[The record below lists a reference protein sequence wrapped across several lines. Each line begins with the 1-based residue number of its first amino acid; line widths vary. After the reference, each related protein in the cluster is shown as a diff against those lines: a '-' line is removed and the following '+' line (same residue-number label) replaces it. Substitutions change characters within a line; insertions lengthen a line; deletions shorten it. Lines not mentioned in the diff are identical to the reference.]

1 MAPEIGSAERAAQ
14 PGRTAG
20 KKTGSV
26 PLSAALFCQEDR
38 TIKQLIKAT
47 TLSGAFTVLNTVISF
62 VKTKVMAL
70 LLGTE
75 GVGFIGQLNSF
86 FLLLS
91 NATSLGNNVGVTRFV
106 ADFKA
111 QGEDEKINRLIHSVR
126 LVIGFFVL
134 FCVIL
139 GIVFSRTLS
148 LWILNDEKYFLPIII
163 TLIGL
168 PFTVLYH
175 FYRSLFTGLLEIR
188 TYVLTGALTALAG
201 LLLLLPL
208 VYFFRLNGAVW
219 HLALFAAAG
228 LVIAH
233 SFYRRIRSRRLPGL
247 SRAPVFDRA
256 ILSNILQ
263 FGAASLIAT
272 TSLYLANLI
281 VRKIIL
287 DHLGW
292 AQAGIYAAMLQ
303 MSNQCI
309 QLVLE
314 SINTYCYP
322 RLSGLQKS
330 GEVVHELNEILR
342 LTLTLITPLIVAFV
356 LFKDLIIVVFLS
368 REFLLAS
375 SLIGMQLLG
384 DAFKAVGWSIG
395 VSLLPMK
402 KLKAFALID
411 VLWSALFVSLSM
423 ALAPRWGLKGILAAY
438 LAGYAF
444 HVGVNY
450 VYAARTIAYRLW
462 PANQVL
468 ALLSLLLIV
477 YTTMFFR
484 PAPFHLLL
492 LSIGVPVWCWKAV
505 RREEI
510 AALCRIFKGKFSA

>member
-1 MAPEIGSAERAAQ
+1 M
-14 PGRTAG
+14 
-20 KKTGSV
+20 
-26 PLSAALFCQEDR
+26 L
-38 TIKQLIKAT
+38 KAT
-47 TLSGAFTVLNTVISF
+47 TLSGTSSVLNTVISF
-62 VKTKVMAL
+62 VKTKAMAL

-86 FLLLS
+86 YLLLS
-91 NATSLGNNVGVTRFV
+91 NVTSLGNNVGVTRFV
-106 ADFKA
+106 ADFAA
-111 QGEDEKINRLIHSVR
+111 QGEREKIDRLIHSVR

-134 FCVIL
+134 CCVIL
-139 GIVFSRTLS
+139 GVLFSRTLS
-148 LWILNDEKYFLPIII
+148 AWILKDEKYFLVIII
-163 TLIGL
+163 VLIGL

-188 TYVLTGALTALAG
+188 TYVLTGVLTALAG

-208 VYFFRLNGAVW
+208 VYLFQLNGAVW
-219 HLALFAAAG
+219 HIALFAVAG

-233 SFYRRIRSRRLPGL
+233 VFYRKIRSRRLAGL
-247 SRAPVFDRA
+247 STTPAFDRA
-256 ILSNILQ
+256 MVSSILQ
-263 FGAASLIAT
+263 FGAASLIAA
-272 TSLYLANLI
+272 TSLYSANLI
-281 VRKIIL
+281 VRKVIL

-322 RLSGLQKS
+322 RLSGLRNA

-342 LTLTLITPLIVAFV
+342 LTLSLVTPLIVAFV

-411 VLWSALFVSLSM
+411 VLWSALFVSLSLL
-423 ALAPRWGLKGILAAY
+423 LAPRWGLKGILVAY
-438 LAGYAF
+438 LAAYAF

-450 VYAARTIAYRLW
+450 VYAARTLGYRLW
-462 PANQVL
+462 PANQL
-468 ALLSLLLIV
+468 LMLLSVLLIV

-484 PAPFHLLL
+484 PAPVHSLLL
-492 LSIGVPVWCWKAV
+492 LIGVLVWCWKAV
-505 RREEI
+505 RRDEI
-510 AALCRIFKGKFSA
+510 ATLFRIIKGKFSA

>member
-1 MAPEIGSAERAAQ
+1 MAPEIDSAQRADR

-26 PLSAALFCQEDR
+26 SLSAALPSQEDR
-38 TIKQLIKAT
+38 KIKQLLKAT
-47 TLSGAFTVLNTVISF
+47 TLSGTFTVLNTVISF
-62 VKTKVMAL
+62 VKTKAMAL

-86 FLLLS
+86 YLLLS
-91 NATSLGNNVGVTRFV
+91 NVTSLGNNVGVTRFV
-106 ADFKA
+106 ADFEA
-111 QGEDEKINRLIHSVR
+111 RGEREKINRLIHSVR
-126 LVIGFFVL
+126 LVIGFFVV
-134 FCVIL
+134 CCEVL
-139 GIVFSRTLS
+139 GVVFTRTLS
-148 LWILNDEKYFLPIII
+148 VWILKDEKYFFVIII
-163 TLIGL
+163 ALIGL

-175 FYRSLFTGLLEIR
+175 FYRSVFTGLLEIR

-201 LLLLLPL
+201 LFLLLPL

-219 HLALFAAAG
+219 HIALFAVAG
-228 LVIAH
+228 LFIAH
-233 SFYRRIRSRRLPGL
+233 FFYKRIWARRLAGL
-247 SRAPVFDRA
+247 ARTPAIDRA
-256 ILSNILQ
+256 ILWSILQ

-281 VRKIIL
+281 VRKVIL

-322 RLSGLQKS
+322 RLSGLRKS
-330 GEVVHELNEILR
+330 EEVVRELNEILR
-342 LTLTLITPLIVAFV
+342 LTLSLVTPLIVAFV
-356 LFKDLIIVVFLS
+356 LFKDLIIIVFLS

-395 VSLLPMK
+395 VNLLPMK

-411 VLWSALFVSLSM
+411 VLWSALFASLSTV
-423 ALAPRWGLKGILAAY
+423 LAPRWGLKGILTAY
-438 LAGYAF
+438 LASYAF

-450 VYAARTIAYRLW
+450 VYAARSIGYRLR
-462 PANQVL
+462 PDNQVL
-468 ALLSLLLIV
+468 ALLSALLIV

-484 PAPFHLLL
+484 ADPFHLLL
-492 LSIGVPVWCWKAV
+492 LLIGVPVWCWKAV
-505 RREEI
+505 RRKEI
-510 AALCRIFKGKFSA
+510 AALLRIIKRKFSA

>member
-1 MAPEIGSAERAAQ
+1 M
-14 PGRTAG
+14 
-20 KKTGSV
+20 
-26 PLSAALFCQEDR
+26 
-38 TIKQLIKAT
+38 
-47 TLSGAFTVLNTVISF
+47 LNTVIRF
-62 VKTKVMAL
+62 VKTKAMAL

-91 NATSLGNNVGVTRFV
+91 NLTALGNNVGVTRFV
-106 ADFKA
+106 ADFEA
-111 QGEDEKINRLIHSVR
+111 RGERENINRLIHSVR
-126 LVIGFFVL
+126 LVIGLFVL

-148 LWILNDEKYFLPIII
+148 AWILKDEKYFLVIII

-175 FYRSLFTGLLEIR
+175 FYRSVFTGLLEIR
-188 TYVLTGALTALAG
+188 TYVISGVLTALAG

-208 VYFFRLNGAVW
+208 VYFFQLNGAVW
-219 HLALFAAAG
+219 HIALFAVTS

-233 SFYRRIRSRRLPGL
+233 FFYRQIRARRLPGS
-247 SRAPVFDRA
+247 SRTPALDRS
-256 ILSNILQ
+256 ILSSVLQ

-281 VRKIIL
+281 VRKVIL

-314 SINTYCYP
+314 SINSYCYP

-330 GEVVHELNEILR
+330 GEVVYELNEILR
-342 LTLTLITPLIVAFV
+342 LTLSLVTPLIVAFA

-384 DAFKAVGWSIG
+384 DTFKAVGWSIG
-395 VSLLPMK
+395 VGLLPMK

-411 VLWSALFVSLSM
+411 VLWSALFVSLSLV
-423 ALAPRWGLKGILAAY
+423 LAPRWGLRGVLAAY
-438 LAGYAF
+438 LAGYVF
-444 HVGVNY
+444 HVVANY

-462 PANQVL
+462 PANQILV
-468 ALLSLLLIV
+468 LLSLLLIV

-484 PAPFHLLL
+484 PEPFHLPLL
-492 LSIGVPVWCWKAV
+492 LTGVLVWCCKAV
-505 RREEI
+505 RRDEI
-510 AALCRIFKGKFSA
+510 AALLRIIKGKFSA